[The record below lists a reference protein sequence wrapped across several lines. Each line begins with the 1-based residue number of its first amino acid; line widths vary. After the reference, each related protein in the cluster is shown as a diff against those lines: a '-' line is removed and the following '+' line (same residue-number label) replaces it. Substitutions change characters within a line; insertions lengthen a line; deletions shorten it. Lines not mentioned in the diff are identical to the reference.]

1 MIPSFDYFIHPVLES
16 IRDGKEH
23 RLSDIKEYVR
33 HSLNIKE
40 EDVFETVKSGK
51 QTKLNNRI
59 QWATTYLKKAGFL
72 TRPSAGVNVI
82 TPLGKQALDSG
93 ETINKT
99 YLRNHSAEF
108 KEFAENIDS
117 NEPIENVGK
126 NISNTGVTPVES
138 IDNNFQL
145 LNQELADELLI
156 TIKNASP
163 KFFEQLVADLLVKM
177 GYGGNFDDTAIVTQY
192 SSDEGVDGIIKEDK
206 LGLEKICLQAK
217 HYTDTV
223 VGRPEVQKFVGA
235 LAGQGTTK
243 GVFITTSTFSK
254 EAIKYKPDG
263 VKLVL
268 IDGLTL
274 CKYMIEYNLGVS
286 VRSTYEIKRI
296 DTDYFEEE

>member
-1 MIPSFDYFIHPVLES
+1 MIPLFDYFLQPVLES
-16 IRDGKEH
+16 IKDGQEH
-23 RLSDIKEYVR
+23 SLSDIKEYVR
-33 HSLNIKE
+33 KSLDIKD
-40 EDVFETVKSGK
+40 EDILETVRSGK
-51 QTKLNNRI
+51 QTKFYNRV

-82 TPLGKQALDSG
+82 TPLGKQALASG

-99 YLRNHSAEF
+99 YLRNHSEEF
-108 KEFAENIDS
+108 KEFAEKMDS
-117 NEPIENVGK
+117 NEHVENAENNISHSEVTPIE
-126 NISNTGVTPVES
+126 S
-138 IDNNFQL
+138 IENNFQL
-145 LNQELADELLI
+145 LNQELADELLV

-163 KFFEQLVADLLVKM
+163 KFFEQLVVDLLVKM
-177 GYGGNFDDTAIVTQY
+177 GYGGNFDETAIVTQY
-192 SSDEGVDGIIKEDK
+192 SSDEGIDGIIKEDK

-296 DTDYFEEE
+296 DIDYFEEE

>member
-1 MIPSFDYFIHPVLES
+1 MIPIFDYFLHPVLES
-16 IRDGKEH
+16 IKDGQEH

-33 HSLNIKE
+33 KSLGIND
-40 EDVFETVKSGK
+40 EDILETVRSGQ
-51 QTKLNNRI
+51 QTKFYNRV

-82 TPLGKQALDSG
+82 TPLGKKALDSG
-93 ETINKT
+93 EIINKN
-99 YLRNHSAEF
+99 YLRSHSEEF
-108 KEFAENIDS
+108 KEFAEKMDS
-117 NEPIENVGK
+117 NELVVNNEKNV
-126 NISNTGVTPVES
+126 SHLEVTPIES

-145 LNQELADELLI
+145 LNQELADELLV
-156 TIKNASP
+156 TIRNASP
-163 KFFEQLVADLLVKM
+163 KFFEQLVVDLLVKM
-177 GYGGNFDDTAIVTQY
+177 GYGGNFDETAIVTQY
-192 SSDEGVDGIIKEDK
+192 SNDEGIDGIIKEDK

-254 EAIKYKPDG
+254 EALKYKPDG

-286 VRSTYEIKRI
+286 VRSIYEIKRI

>member
-1 MIPSFDYFIHPVLES
+1 MIPIFDYFLHPVLES
-16 IRDGKEH
+16 INDGKEH
-23 RLSDIKEYVR
+23 SLSDIKEYVR
-33 HSLNIKE
+33 KSLDIKD
-40 EDVFETVKSGK
+40 EDINETVKSGT
-51 QTKLNNRI
+51 QTKFYNRI

-82 TPLGKQALDSG
+82 TPLGKKALASG
-93 ETINKT
+93 ETINKK
-99 YLRNHSAEF
+99 YLRNHSSDF
-108 KEFAENIDS
+108 KEFIEKIDS
-117 NEPIENVGK
+117 NEPIVSVENS
-126 NISNTGVTPVES
+126 ISHTEVTPIES

-145 LNQELADELLI
+145 LNQELADELLV
-156 TIKNASP
+156 TIKNVSP
-163 KFFEQLVADLLVKM
+163 KFFEHLVVDLLVKM
-177 GYGGNFDDTAIVTQY
+177 GYGGNFDETAIVTQY
-192 SSDEGVDGIIKEDK
+192 SSDEGIDGIIKEDK

-223 VGRPEVQKFVGA
+223 VGHPEVQKFVGA

-254 EAIKYKPDG
+254 DAKKYKPDG

-286 VRSTYEIKRI
+286 IRSTYEIKRI
-296 DTDYFEEE
+296 DTDYFVEE

>member
-1 MIPSFDYFIHPVLES
+1 MIPIFDKFLHPVLES
-16 IRDGKEH
+16 IGDGKEH
-23 RLSDIKEYVR
+23 KLSDIREYVR
-33 HSLNIKE
+33 NTMGINDKDIL
-40 EDVFETVKSGK
+40 ETVRSGQ
-51 QTKLNNRI
+51 QTKFYNRI

-72 TRPSAGVNVI
+72 TRPSAGINVI
-82 TPLGKQALDSG
+82 TLLGKKALASG
-93 ETINKT
+93 ETINKA
-99 YLRNHSAEF
+99 YLRNHSSEF
-108 KEFAENIDS
+108 KEFAEKVDA
-117 NEPIENVGK
+117 NEFIVTEEND
-126 NISNTGVTPVES
+126 NCHAEVTPVES

-145 LNQELADELLI
+145 LNQELADELLV

-163 KFFEQLVADLLVKM
+163 KFFEQLVVDLLVKM
-177 GYGGNFDDTAIVTQY
+177 GYGGHFDETAIVTQY
-192 SSDEGVDGIIKEDK
+192 SSDEGIDGIIKEDK

-254 EAIKYKPDG
+254 EAIKYKQDG

-274 CKYMIEYNLGVS
+274 CKYMIEFNLGVT

-296 DTDYFEEE
+296 DMDYFEEE